1 MREKVI
7 EYIKNNNINNRK
19 FADKIDVSESTLSR
33 YLKGDYPNP
42 TAIEDKIREFLE
54 KEEKRNNSF
63 IRDGI
68 SFAMTTISKRIINV
82 LEYTYIQKVISC
94 IYGDAGI
101 GKTYTTKNWMNDRN
115 DIYFVTA
122 TPTFATPR
130 PFLKLLASKL
140 KTSKTGAQ
148 DEVYLEIIEKLEGT
162 DKMIIID
169 EAQHLTKK
177 TLEII
182 RSINDSTSTAITL
195 IGNELIYNKMLG
207 KTQAEFAQLF
217 SRVGMQSHLLTDFF
231 NMEDIKLVFGDA
243 SDEVIEYL
251 LKVSRSKFGLRG
263 ATLLYTNAVNNND
276 ISIKGIKA
284 MAEIMGISLHIA

>member
-19 FADKIDVSESTLSR
+19 FADKIDVAESTFSR
-33 YLKGDYPNP
+33 YMKGDYPNP

-101 GKTYTTKNWMNDRN
+101 GKTYTTKNWMSGRN

-148 DEVYLEIIEKLEGT
+148 DEVYMEIIEKLEGT

-177 TLEII
+177 TLEIV
-182 RSINDSTSTAITL
+182 RSINDSTNTAIVM
-195 IGNELIYNKMLG
+195 IGNEIIYSKMLG
-207 KTQAEFAQLF
+207 KTQAEF
-217 SRVGMQSHLLTDFF
+217 
-231 NMEDIKLVFGDA
+231 I
-243 SDEVIEYL
+243 
-251 LKVSRSKFGLRG
+251 
-263 ATLLYTNAVNNND
+263 
-276 ISIKGIKA
+276 
-284 MAEIMGISLHIA
+284 